1 MLLAG
6 RLPKYEP
13 KVVSFSPVPAEYET
27 FPWNSASPQ
36 AATQSVK
43 PKATKAQEPS
53 SPPAPAPPSNPM
65 KGKKRS
71 KGAGKRRITMP
82 ETCWVSGCQ
91 GHMHIGRGGT
101 AAGFCAQ
108 HWRKLSRGL
117 RIELLLG
124 RVRRARFEHFLA
136 QAFVALGLPPLL
148 GFETVARLSEKR

>member
-1 MLLAG
+1 MSSLLAG
-6 RLPKYEP
+6 YLPDYEP
-13 KVVSFSPVPAEYET
+13 KTSSRFTPVPVEQT
-27 FPWNSASPQ
+27 FPWNRAF
-36 AATQSVK
+36 K
-43 PKATKAQEPS
+43 PKAAKAQQPS
-53 SPPAPAPPSNPM
+53 LPTTPAPLSNPA
-65 KGKKRS
+65 KGKKRP

-91 GHMHIGRGGT
+91 GHMHIGRGGA

-136 QAFVALGLPPLL
+136 QAFVALGLPPLP